1 MDCGCFSS
9 DKLISIGNIRLTI
22 TDINH
27 HHQHQCFSKELSCQS
42 TDCEL
47 NISQFV
53 RRGILGILSPSQQSP
68 SPSAKK
74 NMQIWKF
81 PPPSHPVLGI
91 LVSKCNAFFSL
102 VNLLRPQWAVHS
114 VAFCSS
120 RFLGTRPKVNL
131 WGGAFFEFYPPGCA
145 RNSTVLRKWIIQIWN
160 LIPGLY
166 QRSLLLLSL
175 NVFVCA
181 LSIQ

>member
-1 MDCGCFSS
+1 MFFKRAKLSVHRLWIEHKPICEKGYSWNFVSS
-9 DKLISIGNIRLTI
+9 P
-22 TDINH
+22 
-27 HHQHQCFSKELSCQS
+27 QS
-42 TDCEL
+42 
-47 NISQFV
+47 S
-53 RRGILGILSPSQQSP
+53 

-91 LVSKCNAFFSL
+91 LVSKCNASFSL
-102 VNLLRPQWAVHS
+102 VNLLRPKWAVHS
-114 VAFCSS
+114 SAFCSS
-120 RFLGTRPKVNL
+120 RFQGTRPKVNL